1 MISGV
6 NSSIIFEEMHFFSNQ
21 VSFQLVNIENTKNIV
36 FLNSKCSN
44 LNNGIKSKYTGGCFR
59 TKNILKREITNVS
72 IIESNS
78 FSTTAGIKIIDNINS
93 INNLLFS
100 YQYSDL
106 TNVQNKNDHLLP
118 I

>member
-6 NSSIIFEEMHFFSNQ
+6 NSSIIFEETSFSFNQ
-21 VSFQLVNIENTKNIV
+21 VSFQLVNIEKTKKIV

-44 LNNGIKSKYTGGCFR
+44 LNNDIISKYTGGCFR
-59 TKNILKREITNVS
+59 TENILKREITNVS

-93 INNLLFS
+93 IDNLLLS
-100 YQYSDL
+100 YHYTDS
-106 TNVQNKNDHLLP
+106 TNVQKKNLLV